1 MRSTFAILACS
12 ALSFGLSMAQYI
24 SAPVTENNPRGV
36 VYAATLLNK
45 TTSTVR
51 GTINATAGPGGRG
64 VVFNVDFFDFPDE
77 KEFGPFLY
85 HIHDQPV
92 PADGNCSGT
101 LAHLD
106 PFKRGEKPPCD
117 KSRPDTC
124 QVGDLGG
131 KYGDIMDVANG
142 KHFKA
147 TYLDFYTSTR
157 HGPGAFF
164 GNRSIVVHYHNTTRI
179 NCANF
184 TLVSNQTTPYPTGGQ
199 PRPTQTPPPLEAAAS
214 RVGALSAGVIIASVA
229 ALMW

>member
-1 MRSTFAILACS
+1 MLLLDPAVGAWSSMWTFSTSQMRRSLD
-12 ALSFGLSMAQYI
+12 LSVSNPVPISQLLSLLITLVFLTQYML
-24 SAPVTENNPRGV
+24 V
-36 VYAATLLNK
+36 
-45 TTSTVR
+45 
-51 GTINATAGPGGRG
+51 
-64 VVFNVDFFDFPDE
+64 
-77 KEFGPFLY
+77 Y